1 MFLVIAVERNIKNY
15 RVLTRRE
22 LQELPEL
29 VDVDYKI
36 RYIFIKESSD
46 TEKQK
51 KFEFKIWKE
60 NPDLFGVSASN

>member
-60 NPDLFGVSASN
+60 NLDLFGVSASN

>member
-36 RYIFIKESSD
+36 RYIFIERH
-46 TEKQK
+46 
-51 KFEFKIWKE
+51 
-60 NPDLFGVSASN
+60 

>member
-22 LQELPEL
+22 LQELSEL

-36 RYIFIKESSD
+36 RYIFIERH
-46 TEKQK
+46 
-51 KFEFKIWKE
+51 
-60 NPDLFGVSASN
+60 